1 MKSITENQK
10 DIKVQKGLQEN
21 IRKKSKKKSTMEE
34 SMIKKVKTKKIGN
47 IGEVI
52 AEIDIIETIGIEDID
67 INLDQKKEMMII
79 RNLIIDQ
86 NSKVKEAKVIKS
98 KRYLKKN

>member
-52 AEIDIIETIGIEDID
+52 AEIDIIETIGIKDID

-79 RNLIIDQ
+79 KNIIIDQ

>member
-1 MKSITENQK
+1 
-10 DIKVQKGLQEN
+10 
-21 IRKKSKKKSTMEE
+21 MEE
-34 SMIKKVKTKKIGN
+34 SMIKKVKTKKIGY

-52 AEIDIIETIGIEDID
+52 AEIDITETIGIKDID
-67 INLDQKKEMMII
+67 INLDQKKVMMII
-79 RNLIIDQ
+79 KNIIIDQ

>member
-79 RNLIIDQ
+79 RNIIIDQ

>member
-1 MKSITENQK
+1 
-10 DIKVQKGLQEN
+10 
-21 IRKKSKKKSTMEE
+21 MEE

-52 AEIDIIETIGIEDID
+52 AEIDITETIGIKDID
-67 INLDQKKEMMII
+67 INLDQKKVMMII
-79 RNLIIDQ
+79 KNIIIDQ

>member
-52 AEIDIIETIGIEDID
+52 AEIDITETIGIKDID

-79 RNLIIDQ
+79 RNIIIDQ

>member
-21 IRKKSKKKSTMEE
+21 IQKKSKKKSTMEE

-52 AEIDIIETIGIEDID
+52 AEIDITETIGIKDID
-67 INLDQKKEMMII
+67 INLDQKKVMMII
-79 RNLIIDQ
+79 KNIIIDQ

>member
-21 IRKKSKKKSTMEE
+21 IQKKSKKKSTMEE
-34 SMIKKVKTKKIGN
+34 SMIKKVNTKKIGN

-79 RNLIIDQ
+79 KNIIIDQ

>member
-21 IRKKSKKKSTMEE
+21 IQKKSKKKSTMED

-52 AEIDIIETIGIEDID
+52 AEIDITETIGIKDID
-67 INLDQKKEMMII
+67 INLDQKKVMMII
-79 RNLIIDQ
+79 KNIIIDQ

>member
-10 DIKVQKGLQEN
+10 DIKVKKGLQEN

-79 RNLIIDQ
+79 RNMIIDQ